1 MSAALAIKAGTCEV
15 REDTDLFPHLPVS
28 VTMMQSE
35 QVMWVRAP
43 VQPLAVDPMPHPGCS
58 RFPPLREWQVAQDL
72 IDDAQ
77 NPQQLAAAWDAVIVR
92 LEGEVLDRS
101 DIIDSRRRC

>member
-1 MSAALAIKAGTCEV
+1 MSAALATKSGTCEV

-35 QVMWVRAP
+35 QVMWMRVP
-43 VQPLAVDPMPHPGCS
+43 VQPLAVDPVPHPGCS
-58 RFPPLREWQVAQDL
+58 RFPPPREWQVAQDL

-77 NPQQLAAAWDAVIVR
+77 NPHQLAAAWDA
-92 LEGEVLDRS
+92 
-101 DIIDSRRRC
+101 